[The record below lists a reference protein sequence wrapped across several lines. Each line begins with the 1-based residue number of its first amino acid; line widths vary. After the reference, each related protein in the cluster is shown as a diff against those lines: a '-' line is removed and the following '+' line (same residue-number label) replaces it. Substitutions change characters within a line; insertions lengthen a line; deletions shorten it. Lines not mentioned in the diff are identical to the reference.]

1 MMSRVKWIVPT
12 LLFIFP
18 FGMTSVCVADELK
31 NIGKNYYEELL
42 ATAVIFSDSDL
53 ISFGVKSFDPNKVFK
68 SKDENLGDQI
78 ALDTRKSI
86 SVYNLPIHFEIAGA
100 HPDFQH
106 NITLKF
112 SYFSLN
118 EDVALTDNVQP
129 DRLNQDVYSA
139 FLSYSLEYSLTDR
152 WKIAYGIGSYLMY
165 ADNDY
170 RFKSADSQE
179 LQPFLDQSFSN
190 MSVWSTFIEPY
201 IEFKYKVDSSWGR
214 WGVMSQWHY
223 FAGVNWDKIN
233 EGSYGSPEGWRVSN
247 GIQVEYDLASFEH
260 FKPALYGSFKR
271 IDIGHDATSILQTN
285 SYYEAGIGITWA
297 NVFDWDF
304 IDTVGIGVNFNYG
317 SSLRGGSLLFYINPF
332 NG

>member
-1 MMSRVKWIVPT
+1 MKRILPT
-12 LLFIFP
+12 AVLFSSLGFIP
-18 FGMTSVCVADELK
+18 ESVANSLRDS
-31 NIGKNYYEELL
+31 GKRYYEELL
-42 ATAVIFSDSDL
+42 ASAVILSDSDL
-53 ISFGVKSFDPNKVFK
+53 ISLGIKSFDPNEVFK
-68 SKDENLGDQI
+68 SEDDNLGGEG
-78 ALDTRKSI
+78 ALEARKKI
-86 SVYNLPIHFEIAGA
+86 SVYNLPLHFDIAGA

-106 NITLKF
+106 EITLKF
-112 SYFSLN
+112 SYFSFS
-118 EDVALTDNVQP
+118 EDVALIDNVQP

-139 FLSYSLEYSLTDR
+139 YLSYTLEYSLTDR

-170 RFKSADSQE
+170 RFKSADTQQ

-201 IEFKYKVDSSWGR
+201 IEFKYQVDSSWGR

-223 FAGVNWDKIN
+223 FAGVNWDKID

-247 GIQVEYDLASFEH
+247 GIQIEYDLASFEQ
-260 FKPALYGSFKR
+260 FKPALYGSVKR

-285 SYYEAGIGITWA
+285 SYYEAGVGVTWA